1 MLFTTILR
9 QVVQSQETLYASAH
23 DTDLRVHPFN
33 DAGPMIFSLI
43 RDRATRRRKISL
55 GTSRGA
61 VLYGCGMSNVSADNE
76 AQQHYWNEPGGSAWT
91 TWQERMDLQLA
102 PLGRAVI
109 EAVTPREGER
119 VLDIGCGC
127 GDLTLQV
134 AELVGPSGTATGVD
148 ISAPMLARARERAT
162 RSALAHTHF
171 LEADAQVVNADDLGG
186 PFDVA
191 VSRFGVMFFADPIA
205 AFANI
210 ASLVSAGGRLGFVC
224 WQAPDLNPW
233 MSTLAREV
241 ATLFPPQPP
250 PDPHAPGPFA
260 FADPARTREIVRAGG
275 WANVSVTSCV
285 RKMRVFGT
293 DDFDVAVDGSLA
305 IGGAAR
311 LLLNATAKQRSEA
324 RAIAERVV
332 GSFWATGG
340 AFVDGACWLVTAQR
354 PL

>member
-1 MLFTTILR
+1 
-9 QVVQSQETLYASAH
+9 
-23 DTDLRVHPFN
+23 
-33 DAGPMIFSLI
+33 
-43 RDRATRRRKISL
+43 
-55 GTSRGA
+55 
-61 VLYGCGMSNVSADNE
+61 VSKVAADNE

-91 TWQERMDLQLA
+91 LWQERMDLQLA

-109 EAVTPREGER
+109 EAVARGDGER

-134 AELVGPSGTATGVD
+134 AGLVGPGGNATGVD

-162 RSALAHTHF
+162 ESGLTQTHF
-171 LEADAQVVNADDLGG
+171 LEADAQVADAGDLGG
-186 PFDVA
+186 PFGAA

-210 ASLVSAGGRLGFVC
+210 ASLVRAGGRLGFVC
-224 WQAPDLNPW
+224 WQTPDVNPW

-241 ATLFPPQPP
+241 ATLFPAQTP

-260 FADPARTREIVRAGG
+260 FADPVRTRDIVIAGG
-275 WANVSVTSCV
+275 WTNVSVTPCV

-311 LLLNATAKQRSEA
+311 VLLNATAEQRSEA

-332 GSFWATGG
+332 RSFWG
-340 AFVDGACWLVTAQR
+340 ADGAVVDGACWLVTAQR

>member
-1 MLFTTILR
+1 MPGSLACR
-9 QVVQSQETLYASAH
+9 A
-23 DTDLRVHPFN
+23 RVS
-33 DAGPMIFSLI
+33 GIE
-43 RDRATRRRKISL
+43 
-55 GTSRGA
+55 GA
-61 VLYGCGMSNVSADNE
+61 AVIYGWGMSKVAPDNG
-76 AQQHYWNEPGGSAWT
+76 AQQHYWNEPGGNAWT
-91 TWQERMDLQLA
+91 LWQERMDLQLA

-109 EAVTPREGER
+109 EAVAPRDGER

-134 AELVGPSGTATGVD
+134 AGLVGPSGKATGVD

-162 RSALAHTHF
+162 QSGLSAQTHF
-171 LEADAQVVNADDLGG
+171 LEADAQVVNVGDVGG
-186 PFDVA
+186 LFDVA

-210 ASLVSAGGRLGFVC
+210 ASLVRVGGRLGFVC

-241 ATLFPPQPP
+241 AALFPGQPP

-260 FADPARTREIVRAGG
+260 FADPVRTRDIVRAGG
-275 WANVSVTSCV
+275 WVNVSVTPCV
-285 RKMRVFGT
+285 RDTRVFGT
-293 DDFDVAVDGSLA
+293 DDFDVAVEGSLA

-311 LLLNATAKQRSEA
+311 LLLNATAEQRSEA

-332 GSFWATGG
+332 GSFWGTDG
-340 AFVDGACWLVTAQR
+340 AVVDSACWLVTAQR
-354 PL
+354 PV

>member
-1 MLFTTILR
+1 MWLGSWYA
-9 QVVQSQETLYASAH
+9 VPSQSCINGA
-23 DTDLRVHPFN
+23 
-33 DAGPMIFSLI
+33 
-43 RDRATRRRKISL
+43 
-55 GTSRGA
+55 A
-61 VLYGCGMSNVSADNE
+61 VLYGCGMSKVSPDNE
-76 AQQHYWNEPGGSAWT
+76 AQQHYWNEPGGTAWT
-91 TWQERMDLQLA
+91 LWQERMDLQLA

-109 EAVTPREGER
+109 EIVAPRDGER

-134 AELVGPSGTATGVD
+134 AGLVGPRGNATGVD
-148 ISAPMLARARERAT
+148 ISTPMLARARARAAQ
-162 RSALAHTHF
+162 SGLAHAQF
-171 LEADAQVVNADDLGG
+171 LEADAQVANVGDLGG
-186 PFDVA
+186 PFDAA

-210 ASLVSAGGRLGFVC
+210 ASLVRAGGRLGFVC

-241 ATLFPPQPP
+241 AALFPAQPS

-260 FADPARTREIVRAGG
+260 FADPVRTRDIVCAGG
-275 WANVSVTSCV
+275 WADVSVTPCV

-311 LLLNATAKQRSEA
+311 LLLNATAAQRSEA
-324 RAIAERVV
+324 RAIAARVV
-332 GSFWATGG
+332 RSFWGPDG
-340 AFVDGACWLVTAQR
+340 ALVDGACWLVTAQR
-354 PL
+354 PR